1 MPTLY
6 PWQRRWIEI
15 TATKEVH
22 ESFHQVESNGY
33 VAATVW
39 TSNLQSEPI
48 GVNLADIAA
57 ERQVLVL
64 LGEPGSGK
72 SSEWRKLRGILGA
85 DAQHLFLNL
94 GAFASENELR
104 EALLEDPKV
113 EVWQKADFKLTL
125 WLDSLDEG
133 LLHMRKLQE
142 TLLRFLQRL
151 PLERLQLRITCRNA
165 VWPVAFTEALGSMW
179 QFGPHPTSQQLSV
192 LLLRPLTGE
201 QVAEAA
207 RAEKLPPDEFLAAVA
222 ELDAQPLASI
232 PVTLRLLLSLYKK
245 HQPGFGVS
253 ESAGRAGLYERG
265 CLELCDAPDE
275 KRDEQHR
282 PDGRQRLLLAGYL
295 AFLTVFSNRRQI
307 HIQPVK
313 DELEENA
320 LDPYAAGAGP
330 TALWQGLQATI
341 SPPAI
346 RDLLKNTSL
355 FTDLGNGCLVWV
367 HQAFAEFLAAW
378 YVNLT
383 SISMGSLRA
392 LFRSEADPAGGVVPA
407 LRETA
412 AWLAELQP
420 AFWQELLQLDP
431 LALVRGDL
439 RRLRDEQ
446 RADLVQQLAV
456 VIGTL
461 AYPPYLESR
470 ERSFLQQLRHPS
482 LAAQLEPLLTS
493 DGVPSAAVRFAMDV
507 AKGCSVQEL
516 VPVLTKQVL
525 DFTQPFGMRAHALD
539 ILRDIIPDEAK
550 PTLRP
555 LIHCIPEEDERD
567 EFRGDLLWTL
577 WPAHLAPDEL
587 LPLLTPEK
595 DDHYGGA
602 YRYFM
607 HQLERQDIQFSAAS
621 VRTSLNWLSR
631 NGASLEYHHR
641 RTEFWA
647 RMSSLIWQ
655 RTWQVI
661 NERGVKE
668 AAAAAYAIGTEH
680 HDYFSVAGASNDA
693 RLGVLQVIL
702 TNHYKGTRWSNVVF
716 DFSRQKPLLSHTDW
730 DGLFPLMHT
739 KLSFGQR
746 KWLATVLCRLLVD
759 SRYAEAEAIYCQRY
773 NQFHSAARK
782 YTSVRE
788 VRREWFKP
796 CVLRSKIARFERKNW
811 LQDQKRARKET
822 WRKRNHRRA
831 TLRKIGQQ
839 ARFMRW
845 LVGREVRT
853 TCKQW
858 NYFLNSLQ
866 LDKTE
871 KNHYRQN
878 VDPGQSKRWRRL
890 APTLKVKA
898 LDRLWEF
905 VVQHP
910 VPPTTWYEPGNRTT
924 LGAEIMRE
932 GLVLLFS
939 QREQL
944 VHSQPPQFW
953 QGLAPFLVRF
963 DESAHEG
970 IRHELLSLTA
980 TNAPQE
986 VDSAISLGM
995 DARDAREHGSLNRFE
1010 DWYRWLPAARF
1021 PALLLSGIEFE
1032 AWNEELSARVL
1043 AAMLEVNYAPA
1054 WEYVREMLSVP
1065 AGQIIKRPK
1074 LAASLFGSLL
1084 FRKANH
1090 LPDVWQ
1096 YWEWLSNHTDI
1107 ARVVIN
1113 REINHPS
1120 PREFT
1125 YLAGLREQELEKL
1138 VLWLT
1143 SAFDL
1148 LPTDVDDWGDNNPRG
1163 KYAGL
1168 RTAAAAELAERGT
1181 ASAWKIIERLDE
1193 QLGRPFWIRG
1203 RLDQVRENLRRN
1215 AWVPASPE
1223 ELIELCQQAGKRLIR
1238 SATDLQD
1245 LVLDSLRRFQ
1255 ADLHNELAVANTL
1268 WIPQKQGNK
1277 QIGHEVRDE
1286 NFLSD
1291 VLRLYLDKDLRR
1303 PEILIKREVEIRKS
1317 IGVGTGQRTDLY
1329 IDAFSRDKT
1338 GGKIEAVT
1346 VIIEVKLA
1354 KNKETETA
1362 LEEQLL
1368 PYLADQ
1374 PYKHG
1379 IYLIGWHYGQYDAL
1393 PASKKDLPTLH
1404 QLLKDQ
1410 TTAVTGTYS
1419 IRTLILDIRLS
1430 ADSAR
1435 SKHAAYCFE
1444 AI

>member
-6 PWQRRWIEI
+6 PWERRWIEI
-15 TATKEVH
+15 AANKEVS

-33 VAATVW
+33 VAATAW
-39 TSNLQSEPI
+39 TSSLHPESI
-48 GVNLADIAA
+48 GVRLVDA

-72 SSEWRKLRGILGA
+72 SSEWRKLRGILA
-85 DAQHLFLNL
+85 SDAQHHFLNL

-113 EVWQKADFKLTL
+113 EVWQQADFKLTL

-133 LLHMRKLQE
+133 LLHMRKLQD
-142 TLLRFLQRL
+142 TLLRLLQKL

-165 VWPVAFTEALGSMW
+165 VWPVAFTEALGGLW
-179 QFGPHPTSQQLSV
+179 QFGPQPTSQQLSV
-192 LLLRPLTGE
+192 LLLRPLTRE

-207 RAEKLPPDEFLAAVA
+207 QAEKLPPDEFIEAVA

-275 KRDEQHR
+275 ERDEQHR
-282 PDGRQRLLLAGYL
+282 TDGRQRLLLAGYL
-295 AFLTVFSNRRQI
+295 AYLAVFSNRRQI
-307 HIQPVK
+307 HIEPVK
-313 DELEENA
+313 DGLGENA
-320 LDPYAAGAGP
+320 LDPYAAGAGL
-330 TALWQGLQATI
+330 TAPWQGLQAII

-378 YVNLT
+378 YINLT

-412 AWLAELQP
+412 AWLAELQ
-420 AFWQELLQLDP
+420 ATFWQELLRLDP

-470 ERSFLQQLRHPS
+470 ERSFLQQLRHPG

-493 DGVPSAAVRFAMDV
+493 DGVPSAAVRFAMDM
-507 AKGCSVQEL
+507 AKGCRVQEL
-516 VPVLTKQVL
+516 VPVLTKQAL
-525 DFTQPFGMRAHALD
+525 DIAQPFGKRADALD

-550 PTLRP
+550 PALRP

-577 WPAHLAPDEL
+577 WPANLEPDEL

-602 YRYFM
+602 YRFFM

-621 VRTSLNWLSR
+621 VRASLNWLSL
-631 NGASLEYHHR
+631 NGASLEYRHR

-647 RMSSLIWQ
+647 RMSLLIWH

-661 NERGVKE
+661 NEPGVKE
-668 AAAAAYAIGTEH
+668 AAAAAYATGTEH
-680 HDYFSVAGASNDA
+680 HDYFSVGGASDDA
-693 RLGVLQVIL
+693 RLEVLKVIL
-702 TNHYKGTRWSNVVF
+702 TNHYMGTRWSNVIV

-730 DGLFPLMHT
+730 DRLFPLIYT

-759 SRYAEAEAIYCQRY
+759 SRYGEAKAIYCQRY
-773 NQFHSAARK
+773 EQFQSAARK
-782 YTSVRE
+782 YASVRE

-811 LQDQKRARKET
+811 LQGQKRARKEK
-822 WRKRNHRRA
+822 WQRRNRRRE
-831 TLRKIGQQ
+831 TLHKIGNQT
-839 ARFMRW
+839 RFMRW
-845 LVGREVRT
+845 LVGREVRRA
-853 TCKQW
+853 CKQW
-858 NYFLNSLQ
+858 NYFLTSLQ
-866 LDKTE
+866 SDKTA

-890 APTLKVKA
+890 APSLKIKA

-905 VVQHP
+905 IVQHP
-910 VPPTTWYEPGNRTT
+910 IPPTTWYEPGNRTT

-944 VHSQPPQFW
+944 VRSQPIQFW
-953 QGLAPFLVRF
+953 QDLAPFLVRF

-970 IRHELLSLTA
+970 IRYELLSMTA
-980 TNAPQE
+980 TNAPHE
-986 VDSAISLGM
+986 VDSAITLGM
-995 DARDAREHGSLNRFE
+995 DARDAREHGSLNRFK
-1010 DWYRWLPAARF
+1010 DWYQWLPAARF

-1032 AWNEELSARVL
+1032 VWNEELSAQVL
-1043 AAMLEVNYAPA
+1043 TAMLEVNYVPA
-1054 WEYVREMLSVP
+1054 WEYVREILSVP
-1065 AGQIIKRPK
+1065 AGQTMKRPK

-1096 YWEWLSNHTDI
+1096 YWEWLSNHADI

-1113 REINHPS
+1113 KEINHPS

-1125 YLAGLREQELEKL
+1125 YLAGLQEEELEKL
-1138 VLWLT
+1138 ALWLT
-1143 SAFDL
+1143 STFDL
-1148 LPTDVDDWGDNNPRG
+1148 LPTDVDDWSNNNPRG

-1168 RTAAAAELAERGT
+1168 RNAAAAELAERGT
-1181 ASAWKIIERLDE
+1181 ASAWRIIEQLDE

-1223 ELIELCQQAGKRLIR
+1223 ELIEMSQQAGKRLIR
-1238 SATDLQD
+1238 SATDLQE

-1255 ADLHNELAVANTL
+1255 ADLHNELAVANQL

-1277 QIGHEVRDE
+1277 QVGHEVRDE
-1286 NFLSD
+1286 NSLSD
-1291 VLRLYLDKDLRR
+1291 MLRFYLDKDLRR
-1303 PEILIKREVEIRKS
+1303 PEVLIKREVEIRKS
-1317 IGVGTGQRTDLY
+1317 IGVGTGQRTDLF
-1329 IDAFSRDKT
+1329 IDAFTRDKT
-1338 GGKIEAVT
+1338 GDKIEVVT
-1346 VIIEVKLA
+1346 VVIEVKLA

-1393 PASKKDLPTLH
+1393 PASKKDLPKLH
-1404 QLLKDQ
+1404 QLLKSQ
-1410 TTAVTGTYS
+1410 TASITGNYS
-1419 IRTLILDIRLS
+1419 IRTLILDIRLP
-1430 ADSAR
+1430 ADTAR
-1435 SKHAAYCFE
+1435 SKDAADLFE